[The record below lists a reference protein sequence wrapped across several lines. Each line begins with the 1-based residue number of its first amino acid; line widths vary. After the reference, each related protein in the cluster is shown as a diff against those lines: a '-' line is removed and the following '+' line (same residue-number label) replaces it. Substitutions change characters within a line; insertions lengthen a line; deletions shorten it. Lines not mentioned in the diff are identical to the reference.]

1 VKRLFMYSVIGLLGL
16 SWFGGCSEESSKG
29 TKSETTIKTPSG
41 TTTITT
47 EQKVDKS
54 GDTPKSP

>member
-1 VKRLFMYSVIGLLGL
+1 MYSVIGVLGL
-16 SWFGGCSEESSKG
+16 SWFGGCSEDTKG

-41 TTTITT
+41 STTITT

-54 GDTPKSP
+54 GDNPPKTP

>member
-1 VKRLFMYSVIGLLGL
+1 MYSVIGVLGL
-16 SWFGGCSEESSKG
+16 SWFGGCSDESSKG

-54 GDTPKSP
+54 GDNAPKAP